1 MGLSKSK
8 QKCLNPT
15 TITAFQ
21 ASRSFQSDR
30 LGSDSRLSKV
40 PLLIMKKANEGTK
53 RDENVHRQLQVSPGF
68 RGMFRVSKKKIER
81 DWEERV

>member
-1 MGLSKSK
+1 
-8 QKCLNPT
+8 
-15 TITAFQ
+15 
-21 ASRSFQSDR
+21 
-30 LGSDSRLSKV
+30 
-40 PLLIMKKANEGTK
+40 MKKANEGTK